1 MSPETFQTKFDTVAR
16 RNSIWFR
23 KKALEYA
30 FRCRPVDGA
39 NDCIALP
46 SSVIVPVTDRVW
58 LSEWQVLLCTYVFT
72 YLAYSFIL
80 WHLTELSVDPI
91 M

>member
-1 MSPETFQTKFDTVAR
+1 
-16 RNSIWFR
+16 
-23 KKALEYA
+23 
-30 FRCRPVDGA
+30 VDGA

-58 LSEWQVLLCTYVFT
+58 LLEWQVLLCTYVVT

-80 WHLTELSVDPI
+80 WHLTDLSVDTT

>member
-1 MSPETFQTKFDTVAR
+1 MSPETFRTKFDTAAS
-16 RNSIWFR
+16 RNFIWFG
-23 KKALEYA
+23 KGALEYA
-30 FRCRPVDGA
+30 FRCRAVEGA

-46 SSVIVPVTDRVW
+46 SIIIVPVTDRVW

-72 YLAYSFIL
+72 YLGYSFIL
-80 WHLTELSVDPI
+80 WYLTELSVDPI

>member
-1 MSPETFQTKFDTVAR
+1 MGR
-16 RNSIWFR
+16 LNMH
-23 KKALEYA
+23 L
-30 FRCRPVDGA
+30 GA
-39 NDCIALP
+39 GLWMNALP
-46 SSVIVPVTDRVW
+46 SSVIVLVTDRVW